1 MPAIYAHFRFGE
13 EAIPRFTE
21 AQQKLIQSH
30 RASFDMGLLGPDIFF
45 YAPQAIKD
53 FIKGKPNFGS
63 ELHSYSFD
71 ELVIRMMLDNR
82 PTNYDPSVLAYYFG
96 YLGHFLLDAHA
107 HPTVNRLT
115 EDSSSHFKLE
125 RRFDEALADIQG
137 KKMWEIKIHKRIEPD
152 LGSMFKHAYR
162 NFPEIDAKSAG
173 RWLHRLRRVLFA
185 TNATWAATLRAI
197 LNLLDPALAEIMYV
211 PNIPDTFDEPDLAEL
226 RENFEEGLR
235 LFPECLTSLETILHH
250 GPQKPPQIFALNFAG
265 EIPGTS
271 ATTKPIERAV

>member
-13 EAIPRFTE
+13 EAIPHFTDT
-21 AQQKLIQSH
+21 QKKIIQSH
-30 RASFDMGLLGPDIFF
+30 RASFEMGLLGPDIFF

-63 ELHSYSFD
+63 ELHTYSFD

-82 PTNYDPSVLAYYFG
+82 PATYHPSVLAYYYG

-115 EDSSSHFKLE
+115 EDSSSHFRLE
-125 RRFDEALADIQG
+125 RRFDEALADVQG
-137 KKMWEIKIHKRIEPD
+137 KKMWEIKIHKRIDPD

-162 NFPEIDAKSAG
+162 NFPEIDAQSAS
-173 RWLHRLRRVLFA
+173 RWLHRLRRVLF
-185 TNATWAATLRAI
+185 TPNAAWAATVRAI
-197 LNLLDPALAEIMYV
+197 ISLLDPALAEITYA
-211 PNIPDTFDEPDLAEL
+211 PTIPDTFDEPDLAEL

-235 LFPECLTSLETILHH
+235 LYPECLTSLENILHY
-250 GPQKPPQIFALNFAG
+250 GPQKPPAVFALDFSG
-265 EIPGTS
+265 QIPGARS
-271 ATTKPIERAV
+271 AADLTPKPA

>member
-13 EAIPRFTE
+13 EAIPHFTTE
-21 AQQKLIQSH
+21 QQKLIRSQ

-53 FIKGKPNFGS
+53 FLQRKPNFGS
-63 ELHSYSFD
+63 ELHTYSFD
-71 ELVIRMMLDNR
+71 ELVIRA
-82 PTNYDPSVLAYYFG
+82 PATYHPSVLAYYYG

-115 EDSSSHFKLE
+115 NDSSAHFKLE

-137 KKMWEIKIHKRIEPD
+137 KKMWEIQIHKRIEPD

-185 TNATWAATLRAI
+185 PNATWATTLRAI
-197 LNLLDPALAEIMYV
+197 LRLLDPALAEILYV
-211 PNIPDTFDEPDLAEL
+211 PNIPDTFVEPDLAEL
-226 RENFEEGLR
+226 KENFETGLS
-235 LFPECLTSLETILHH
+235 LYPECLTSLETILHY
-250 GPQKPPQIFALNFAG
+250 GPQKPPDIFALNFAG
-265 EIPGTS
+265 EIPGDTP
-271 ATTKPIERAV
+271 TNLEKQTKTA